1 MGVLAIIMRLTELG
15 DVAFAW
21 LGDFYIYGS
30 G

>member
-1 MGVLAIIMRLTELG
+1 MGMHAIIVRLTELG

-21 LGDFYIYGS
+21 LGDSYIYGS